1 MFLPYNNLENGNEFI
16 NIYLSLSL
24 SFLSLSLSFS
34 LSLSLS
40 LSHSLNF
47 TKRDSNAKNDE
58 REKNLY
64 DVKGFVLTRLRLAQ
78 KYLGH
83 GEKHFQV
90 TRTIK

>member
-1 MFLPYNNLENGNEFI
+1 MVTNSSISISP
-16 NIYLSLSL
+16 
-24 SFLSLSLSFS
+24 FLSLFSLS